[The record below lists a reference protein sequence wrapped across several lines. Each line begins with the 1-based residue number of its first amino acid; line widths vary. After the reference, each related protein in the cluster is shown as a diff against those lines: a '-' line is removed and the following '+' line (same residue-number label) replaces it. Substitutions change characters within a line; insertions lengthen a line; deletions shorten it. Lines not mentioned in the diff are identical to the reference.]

1 MVDDR
6 GTGCGPLREAAR
18 RPTTAAVAALLLL
31 ASAAPGATPSP
42 TAPRL
47 PVRRVVLYNN
57 GVAFVE
63 RRGSVTGDVELPLCF
78 RPSQVDDVLKSL
90 LVLDLG
96 HGAVSGVS
104 YASSAPPQGRLGE
117 IPFAFPPV
125 SSGDEGA
132 AGLAEVLRQL
142 QGARV
147 SVATTGGRVAGDVL
161 TVERRRVEAG
171 ADGRATTRAFVVLAG
186 LAGEVSSLD
195 LDGVRS
201 VRVQD
206 AEARRDLGDFARA
219 TAAARRRDARTLV
232 VASRGRGA
240 RELVVSYTL
249 AAPVWKASYRI
260 ALEPAGRPL
269 VQGWAIVDNV
279 GEEDWRGVRLS
290 LVSGSPV
297 SFVQHL
303 QQPLYRHRPVLPL
316 ADGLR
321 AEPQRIATTAAELL
335 PEPGFDLGVEGG
347 IAGGVAGGVPGG
359 VVGGALG
366 GLPDEPPTSDRPEL
380 GLSEALAADAT
391 GVTAATRPVETGDF
405 VEYRAERPVTIL
417 RDRTALIPFLQDR
430 LDGERVSLYGDRDR
444 RDERPMAALRLQN
457 SSRLTLEPGPVTVL
471 DGDVYAGEGQLT
483 RLKPGEERLVPYA
496 VDLST
501 RVETATRQGRAPA
514 FLVRVRG
521 GVFEAHFHRTRT
533 TTYTATNQADRP
545 RVLYVDKSR
554 GPTWELAPG
563 GPTPSDERPE
573 AWRFRVELPP
583 HGRIELPVVE
593 RLALVER
600 YVLSRLSEANLR
612 TFEEQGL
619 LDGTARAALARV
631 RGLQVLAESLEERTA
646 AAGREI
652 EEITVDQGRLRENV
666 KAMGGRR
673 EAHGLLGRWLER
685 AAEQEAR
692 LEALR
697 GERRRLGEER
707 ARARAEI
714 EQVVRR
720 LEGERRL

>member
-1 MVDDR
+1 MVDGHGASCERSR
-6 GTGCGPLREAAR
+6 GTALW
-18 RPTTAAVAALLLL
+18 PTAAAVAALVML
-31 ASAAPGATPSP
+31 ATAAPGAVPSP
-42 TAPRL
+42 AGPRL

-90 LVLDLG
+90 VVLDLG

-117 IPFAFPPV
+117 IPFALAPV
-125 SSGDEGA
+125 ASADDGA

-147 SVATTGGRVAGDVL
+147 AVTTAGRALAGDVL
-161 TVERRRVEAG
+161 TVERRRVETG
-171 ADGRATTRAFVVLAG
+171 ADAKAATRAFVVLAG
-186 LAGEVSSLD
+186 ASGEITSLSLD
-195 LDGVRS
+195 ALRS
-201 VRVQD
+201 VRVLD
-206 AEARRDLGDFARA
+206 ADARRDLGDFARA

-232 VASRGRGA
+232 VSSRGRGT
-240 RELVVSYTL
+240 RELVVSYTV
-249 AAPVWKASYRI
+249 AAPVWKASYRV
-260 ALEPAGRPL
+260 ALEATGRPL

-279 GEEDWRGVRLS
+279 GEEDWHAVRLS

-316 ADGLR
+316 AEGLR
-321 AEPQRIATTAAELL
+321 AEPQRIATTAAELR
-335 PEPGFDLGVEGG
+335 PEQGLDLGIE
-347 IAGGVAGGVPGG
+347 GGVAGGVEGGVPGG
-359 VVGGALG
+359 IVGGAVG
-366 GLPDEPPTSDRPEL
+366 GLPDEPPSSDQPQI
-380 GLSEALAADAT
+380 GLSDALASGAT
-391 GVTAATRPVETGDF
+391 GVTAATRPVEIGDF

-430 LDGERVSLYGDRDR
+430 LDGERVSLFGEHDR

-457 SSRLTLEPGPVTVL
+457 SSRLTLEPGPLTVL

-483 RLKPGEERLVPYA
+483 RLRPGEERLLPYA

-501 RVETATRQGRAPA
+501 RVETATREGRAPA

-521 GVFEAHFHRTRT
+521 GIFEAHFHRTRT
-533 TTYTATNQADRP
+533 TTYTAVNQSEQP
-545 RVLYVDKSR
+545 RVLYVDKPR
-554 GPTWELAPG
+554 WPTWELAPG
-563 GPTPSDERPE
+563 GPAPTEERPQ

-583 HGRIELPVVE
+583 HGRVELPVVE

-619 LDGTARAALARV
+619 LDSAARAALSRV
-631 RGLQVLAESLEERTA
+631 RGLQALAESLEGRATA
-646 AAGREI
+646 AQREA
-652 EEITVDQGRLRENV
+652 EEITTDQGRLRENV

-673 EAHGLLGRWLER
+673 EARELLARWLGR
-685 AAEQEAR
+685 ASEQEAR

-697 GERRRLGEER
+697 AERRRLGEER
-707 ARARAEI
+707 ERARAEI
-714 EQVVRR
+714 QQVVRD
-720 LEGERRL
+720 LEGERKL